1 MLRRCPA
8 LPAALAAALF
18 LAARPSPV
26 RAAGMIPDTTAKAV
40 YELTNSSPP
49 GTPPVTKVVANVIPP
64 GTVVPPDPG
73 TSPLTILDGSKG
85 FDQNN
90 LKVLLGDGKTPS
102 GDPLQ
107 ALALDFG
114 TQGFQPGGV
123 LNFSVTLDKAFQG
136 APTLTLP
143 DSPSFLAIVHS
154 ANGPPQDGQTG
165 SGGAPLTPPSNQVPE
180 PLTLVIWSSGLA
192 GLGLLRAR
200 LYRRGSS
207 RARLNEG

>member
-1 MLRRCPA
+1 MSRRCPA
-8 LPAALAAALF
+8 LLAALAAALV
-18 LAARPSPV
+18 LATRPTPV
-26 RAAGMIPDTTAKAV
+26 RAAGIIPNTTNGTASYA
-40 YELTNSSPP
+40 LLNTSPA
-49 GTPPVTKVVANVIPP
+49 GTAPVTKVVASVIPP
-64 GTVVPPDPG
+64 GTIVPPDPG

-90 LKVLLGDGKTPS
+90 LKVELGDGKTPS

-114 TQGFQPGGV
+114 PQGFQPGGV

-143 DSPSFLAIVHS
+143 DTPTFLAILHTS
-154 ANGPPQDGQTG
+154 TQPPQVGQG
-165 SGGAPLTPPSNQVPE
+165 VPAGAPSGPPSNQVPE
-180 PLTLVIWSSGLA
+180 PITLVLWSSGLA

-200 LYRRGSS
+200 LFRRSHPPRG
-207 RARLNEG
+207 